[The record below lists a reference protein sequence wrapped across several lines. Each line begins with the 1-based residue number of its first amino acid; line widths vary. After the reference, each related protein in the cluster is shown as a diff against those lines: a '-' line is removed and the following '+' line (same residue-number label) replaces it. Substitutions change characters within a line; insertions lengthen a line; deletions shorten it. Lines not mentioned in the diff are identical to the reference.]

1 MAGPLI
7 DCPPYFSVSAQVRG
21 PELLMTVSGEL
32 DIAGAPVVAT
42 LYAEPTTA
50 ACRCVVVDVS
60 GLTFIDGAGLR
71 ALLAGPEARGEDFE
85 ISLRSPSRP
94 VMRLLELSGHA
105 GLVETA
111 PRPHGT
117 CMPHG
122 STDVDDARTEVA

>member
-7 DCPPYFSVSAQVRG
+7 ECPPYFSVSAQVRG

-42 LYAEPTTA
+42 MYAEPATA
-50 ACRCVVVDVS
+50 GCRCVVVDVS

-71 ALLAGPEARGEDFE
+71 ALLAVSEARGEDFE
-85 ISLRSPSRP
+85 IRLRSPSRP

-105 GLVETA
+105 GLVESAAQAHDTCA
-111 PRPHGT
+111 PR
-117 CMPHG
+117 G
-122 STDVDDARTEVA
+122 STDADDTRTEVA